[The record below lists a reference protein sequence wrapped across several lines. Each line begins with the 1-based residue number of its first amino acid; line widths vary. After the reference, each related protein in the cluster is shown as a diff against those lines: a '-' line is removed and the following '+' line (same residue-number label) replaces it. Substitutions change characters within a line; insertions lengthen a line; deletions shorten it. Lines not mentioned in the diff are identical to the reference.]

1 MIRRLMLQLSL
12 LLVLA
17 PLANAQGQWTT
28 YLHAH
33 TGNDLIALRDTV
45 WIATA
50 EAGLVRYFRSTD
62 TWTST
67 TAEPSGMASNNVNR
81 ITFDRRGN
89 LFASFP
95 GRGVGRLD
103 TDGRWSLI
111 NTFDGLPSD
120 SALALR
126 AQGDTVW
133 IGTTRGLALWDG
145 HTVAGSVPDLGTP
158 SPFLDNNIN
167 GIVVTGDTLFISN
180 PLGVQI
186 ARLSQH
192 IATWTVINSGLPL
205 TGALPNQ
212 DLNVRGLASEGHNVF
227 ALASGVNPTN
237 PTQPVFTSFLWYP
250 SLDEWHGDFPPTSP
264 SVRRLR
270 DDFGRLLATTT
281 GGVYERTFPAGWT
294 LVPGSPATDN
304 GDIFLGGVEVG
315 ADPSGHVFA
324 FAREALLEDT
334 TGGFKARVPPGP
346 IGNGCF
352 NLMSVNGSVYV
363 GYDGEGVGRLR
374 DGVWTNYPAG
384 FTCQLPECDPD
395 TTFAN
400 SSFPTAMLADPSGSK
415 WIGMWSGPLSHFD
428 DEVAPPRFHNIH
440 YPSASPDTVELH
452 TYYWSATADDN
463 TGANAGR
470 WFGLDTN
477 DRGNQNKNPDGIDLY
492 DTSGTLVRNFPPNY
506 PNLRNGQVRALAE
519 DTRRGKMWVGYA
531 SNASAGLSTFP
542 LPATIGHDITL
553 TDVPNTRSLDCFG
566 IAVHGDSIWVLAT
579 DGLHRFRDTTE
590 VTKLPLAGP
599 PAPRGA
605 VHPLA
610 VGPDGS
616 VYVGTTG
623 GLRVHRRGQLPVDY
637 TPDNSPLADIEI
649 RAVFVDPKGVVWI
662 GTARGMN
669 RFDPDYVP
677 PPPPKLASLSVTLY
691 PNPAWRTGV
700 GFELHLKGQ
709 ATAYDGE
716 VYDLSG
722 RLVHRFHVDGND
734 RVFWDGRDLEQNWIG
749 AGVYFVHVR
758 GGGAETT
765 SRVVVLR

>member
-1 MIRRLMLQLSL
+1 MHRRLILTLSL
-12 LLVLA
+12 LLGSA
-17 PLANAQGQWTT
+17 SAARAQGQWTT
-28 YLHAH
+28 YLHTQ

-62 TWTST
+62 TWAST
-67 TAEPSGMASNNVNR
+67 TAEPSGMASNNVNK
-81 ITFDRRGN
+81 IAFDKRGN

-95 GRGVGRLD
+95 GKGVGRLG
-103 TDGRWSLI
+103 TDGRWSLL

-126 AQGDTVW
+126 AQGDTIW

-145 HTVAGSVPDLGTP
+145 HTIAGSVPDLGTP

-167 GIVVTGDTLFISN
+167 GIAVTGDTLFISN
-180 PLGVQI
+180 PAGVQI

-192 IATWTVINSGLPL
+192 IATWTVINNGLPL

-212 DLNVRGLASEGHNVF
+212 ELNVRGLATDGHNVF
-227 ALASGVNPTN
+227 GLASGVNPLNTA
-237 PTQPVFTSFLWYP
+237 QPIFTSFLWYP
-250 SLDEWHGDFPPTSP
+250 SQAQWNGDFPPSP

-270 DDFGRLLATTT
+270 DDFGHLLATTT
-281 GGVYERTFPAGWT
+281 GGVYARTFPGGWT
-294 LVPGSPATDN
+294 FVPGSPATDN
-304 GDIFLGGVEVG
+304 DDTFLGGVEVG
-315 ADPSGHVFA
+315 ADPTGHVFA
-324 FAREALLEDT
+324 FARAQLMEQQA
-334 TGGFKARVPPGP
+334 TGSFLGRVPPGP
-346 IGNGCF
+346 IGNSCF
-352 NLMSVNGSVYV
+352 NVMSVNGSVYV
-363 GYDGEGVGRLR
+363 GYDGEGVSRLR
-374 DGVWTNYPAG
+374 DSVWTNYPAG
-384 FTCQLPECDPD
+384 VACTLPGCDPD
-395 TTFAN
+395 TTFSDA
-400 SSFPTAMLADPSGSK
+400 SFPTGMLADPNGSK
-415 WIGMWSGPLSHFD
+415 WIGMWSGPLAHFD
-428 DEVAPPRFHNIH
+428 DDVAPPRFDNIR
-440 YPSASPDTVELH
+440 YPSSNPDTVDLH
-452 TYYWSATADDN
+452 TFVWSATADDN

-477 DRGNQNKNPDGIDLY
+477 DKGNPNKNPAGIDLY
-492 DTSGTLVRNFPPNY
+492 DTSGTLIRNYPPNY
-506 PNLRNGQVRALAE
+506 PNLRNGQIRALAE
-519 DTRRGKMWVGYA
+519 DRRFGKMWVGYA
-531 SNASAGLSTFP
+531 SNSSAGLSTFP
-542 LPATIGHDITL
+542 LPTTIGSEIVL
-553 TDVPNTRSLDCFG
+553 SDVPNTGSLDCFG

-649 RAVFVDPKGVVWI
+649 RAVFVDPNGVVWI

-669 RFDPDYVP
+669 RFDPDYVAP
-677 PPPPKLASLSVTLY
+677 PPPTLPSLSVTLY
-691 PNPAWRTGV
+691 PNPAWRTGI
-700 GFELHLKGQ
+700 GFELHLRGQ

-716 VYDLSG
+716 VYDLNG
-722 RLVHRFHVDGND
+722 RLVHRFHTSND
-734 RVFWDGRDLEQNWIG
+734 LVFWDGRDLEQNWVS
-749 AGVYFVHVR
+749 AGVFFVHVR